1 MNYYYYGVT
10 TEFIVPIGEFIKRE
24 EADIEAIDK
33 YNIYQSNN
41 GYLILTTEEL
51 NKLRENLK

>member
-1 MNYYYYGVT
+1 MNYYYGVT

>member
-1 MNYYYYGVT
+1 MSYYYGVT

-41 GYLILTTEEL
+41 GYLILTMDEL
-51 NKLRENLK
+51 DKLRELLK